1 MQFRFRRT
9 RIFVAFV
16 LLLVF
21 VEAAGLL
28 LHPARADS
36 YGTANARLFYDSN
49 VSNADETDDIRSDSG
64 LDFGVTSATLYD
76 LESLGLLR
84 ISGSFDG
91 ASYARYVGLDHL
103 GLAGDLAL
111 KRKIGLGASAPWLQL
126 ESSLAHDSYSDDVRD
141 GWTWRALA
149 GAGKLFWNS
158 VRLEANVGIEKRT
171 QDHVTAIYPGVS
183 GAVFQQFNRVGELR
197 AEASISEQMSIF
209 SQYMVRAGG
218 ANLTVQGRPAQFG
231 GDALATTADPALGPR
246 AFAEKIRGLTHSLA
260 LGVSYSCDSKSV
272 LSLMVRRQITS
283 EQGGD
288 EYDKTEISLSYVH
301 EL

>member
-1 MQFRFRRT
+1 MVEGRLTLICSSQILPLDRCTLADNLRISRLGLEKYSMQFRFRRT

-111 KRKIGLGASAPWLQL
+111 KR
-126 ESSLAHDSYSDDVRD
+126 
-141 GWTWRALA
+141 
-149 GAGKLFWNS
+149 
-158 VRLEANVGIEKRT
+158 
-171 QDHVTAIYPGVS
+171 
-183 GAVFQQFNRVGELR
+183 
-197 AEASISEQMSIF
+197 
-209 SQYMVRAGG
+209 
-218 ANLTVQGRPAQFG
+218 
-231 GDALATTADPALGPR
+231 
-246 AFAEKIRGLTHSLA
+246 
-260 LGVSYSCDSKSV
+260 
-272 LSLMVRRQITS
+272 
-283 EQGGD
+283 
-288 EYDKTEISLSYVH
+288 
-301 EL
+301 